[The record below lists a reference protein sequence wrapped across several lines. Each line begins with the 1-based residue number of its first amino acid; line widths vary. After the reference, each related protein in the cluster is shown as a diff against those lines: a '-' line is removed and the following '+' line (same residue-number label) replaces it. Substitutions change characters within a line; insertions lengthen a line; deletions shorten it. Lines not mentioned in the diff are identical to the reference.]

1 MFKKILLL
9 TMAVFFITTTSLSP
23 SLKVNAAESNDT
35 GIIHTIKSANVYKGP
50 GKAYGTTG
58 GKVLKGEMVT
68 IIKTSGAWTYFQSND
83 DFGWIASKY
92 VQSSF
97 GEAVLTNGKASYN
110 LYKGPAKSYGKGGS
124 ALAGTTAILF
134 EKSGSWRHIYVNGQ
148 EAWVAEKYIQP
159 TYGVGKVKASY
170 VNLYNGAGKKYGTS
184 GKLSNGSVVAY
195 AEVKNSWRHVFLNGK
210 SYWIWNAHLT
220 NTDYDTVS
228 QQGVIAKSYANLYKG
243 PAKSSGAKAKI
254 NNGTS
259 VVSLATMGNWTYVQT
274 VSKEGWIWTDFLV
287 DTTSTAKITGISS
300 TKIYKSANKS
310 SGTTGSALAKN
321 KMVAISEQS
330 NGWRSIQSSS
340 TTGWIEEKYLNETMK
355 ISSKSEGIS
364 QTTSKVDVYISAT
377 TSLGSIGSIPKGST
391 VTYFGKK
398 NGWTYIQAGNLQGW
412 VEDEALSSISQLGGL
427 TIIIDPGHGG
437 TDPGAV
443 GNGLKEAELTL
454 DISERAQKLF
464 DKTPIQTIMT
474 RTAKTSSVTAND
486 NKITTSQSLQK
497 RMDFASAN
505 KKSDDD
511 VFVSVHINAGGGT
524 GGETY
529 YYSSYSRAAVN
540 PYNADSK
547 LLAQKIQ
554 ARLIDYMD
562 FKNRGTKEANF
573 YVLKYNSMP
582 ATLVE
587 AGFIDNASDA
597 AKLKQTYY
605 KQQAAKAIYQGT
617 LDYYKAKGFNVD
629 AYNL

>member
-58 GKVLKGEMVT
+58 GKVRKGELVT
-68 IIKTSGAWTYFQSND
+68 IIKTSGNWTYFQSND
-83 DFGWIASKY
+83 DYGWIASRF
-92 VQSSF
+92 VQSSL
-97 GEAVLTNGKASYN
+97 GEAVLTNGKASHL
-110 LYKGPAKSYGKGGS
+110 LYSGPGTSFGKEGS
-124 ALAGTTAILF
+124 SKAGTTTILF
-134 EKSGSWRHIYVNGQ
+134 EKTGSWRHIYVNGQ

-195 AEVKNSWRHVFLNGK
+195 AEVKNNWRHVFVNGK
-210 SYWIWNAHLT
+210 SHWIWNAHLT
-220 NTDYDTVS
+220 NTDYDTLS
-228 QQGVIAKSYANLYKG
+228 HQTVISKNYANLYKG
-243 PAKSSGAKAKI
+243 PAKSSGAKTKVT
-254 NNGTS
+254 NGTPL
-259 VVSLATMGNWTYVQT
+259 VSLATMGNWTYIQT
-274 VSKEGWIWTDFLV
+274 SSNEGWVWSDSLV
-287 DTTSTAKITGISS
+287 DTTATAKITGTSS
-300 TKIYKSANKS
+300 AKIYKSPNKIG
-310 SGTTGSALAKN
+310 GTTGKTLAKN
-321 KMVAISEQS
+321 KTVAIKELK
-330 NGWRSIQSSS
+330 NGWRSVRSSN
-340 TTGWIEEKYLNETMK
+340 TTGWIEDKYMKETMK
-355 ISSKSEGIS
+355 ISSKSEGVS
-364 QTTSKVDVYISAT
+364 QSIYNVNVYLSAT
-377 TSLGSIGSIPKGST
+377 KSLGTIGLIPKGST
-391 VTYFGKK
+391 VSYFQEK
-398 NGWTYIQAGNLQGW
+398 NGWRYIQAGNLQGW
-412 VEDEALSSISQLGGL
+412 VWDNSLSTVSPLSELSIIL
-427 TIIIDPGHGG
+427 DPGHGG

-443 GNGLKEAELTL
+443 GNGLQEAALTL
-454 DISERAQKLF
+454 EISERAQDLF
-464 DKTPIQTIMT
+464 DKTPIHTIMT
-474 RTAKTSSVTAND
+474 RTSKTSSVTAGS
-486 NKITTSQSLQK
+486 KISTSQSLQK

>member
-9 TMAVFFITTTSLSP
+9 TMAVFFITTTSFSP
-23 SLKVNAAESNDT
+23 SLKVHAAESNDT
-35 GIIHTIKSANVYKGP
+35 GIIHNINSANVYKGP

-58 GKVLKGEMVT
+58 GKVLQGELVT
-68 IIKTSGAWTYFQSND
+68 IIKTSGNWTYFQSND
-83 DFGWIASKY
+83 DYGWIASRF
-92 VQSSF
+92 VQSSL
-97 GEAVLTNGKASYN
+97 GEAVLTNGKASHQ
-110 LYKGPAKSYGKGGS
+110 LYSGPGTSFGKKGS
-124 ALAGTTAILF
+124 AKAGATTILF
-134 EKSGSWRHIYVNGQ
+134 EKSGSWRQIYVNGQ

-159 TYGVGKVKASY
+159 TYGVAKVKATH
-170 VNLYNGAGKKYGTS
+170 VNLYNGAGKQYGTS
-184 GKLSNGSVVAY
+184 GKLDNGSVVAY
-195 AEVKNSWRHVFLNGK
+195 AEVKNSWRHVFVNGK

-220 NTDYDTVS
+220 STDYDSISHKTIIS
-228 QQGVIAKSYANLYKG
+228 KNYANLYNG
-243 PAKSSGAKAKI
+243 PAKVSGAKTKV
-254 NNGTS
+254 NNGTPL
-259 VVSLATMGNWTYVQT
+259 VSLATMGSWTYIQT
-274 VSKEGWIWTDFLV
+274 SSNEGWVWSDSLV
-287 DTTSTAKITGISS
+287 DTTSTAKITGTSS
-300 TKIYKSANKS
+300 AKIYKSPNKS
-310 SGTTGSALAKN
+310 GGTTGSLAKN
-321 KMVAISEQS
+321 KMVAISEIK
-330 NGWRSIQSSS
+330 NGWRSVRSSN
-340 TTGWIEEKYLNETMK
+340 TKGWIEDKYMNKTMK
-355 ISSKSEGIS
+355 ISSKSEGLS
-364 QTTSKVDVYISAT
+364 QSINNVNVYLSAT
-377 TSLGSIGSIPKGST
+377 KSLGLIGLIPKGST
-391 VTYFGKK
+391 VSYLDEK
-398 NGWTYIQAGNLQGW
+398 NGWRYIQAGNLQGW
-412 VEDEALSSISQLGGL
+412 VWDNSLSTVSQLGGL
-427 TIIIDPGHGG
+427 TLIIDPGHGG

-464 DKTPIQTIMT
+464 DKTPINTSMT
-474 RTAKTSSVTAND
+474 RTSKTSSVTANGSS
-486 NKITTSQSLQK
+486 ISTSQSLQK
-497 RMDFASAN
+497 RMDFAAAN

-511 VFVSVHINAGGGT
+511 IFVSVHINAGGGT

-617 LDYYKAKGFNVD
+617 LDYYKAKGFDVD

>member
-9 TMAVFFITTTSLSP
+9 TMAVFFITTTSFSP

-35 GIIHTIKSANVYKGP
+35 GIIHNIKSANVYKGP

-58 GKVLKGEMVT
+58 GKVKEGELIT
-68 IIKTSGAWTYFQSND
+68 IIKTSGNWTYFQSNND
-83 DFGWIASKY
+83 YGWIASKF
-92 VQSSF
+92 VQSSL
-97 GEAVLTNGKASYN
+97 GEAVLTNGKTSHQ
-110 LYKGPAKSYGKGGS
+110 LYSGPGTSFEKKGSSK
-124 ALAGTTAILF
+124 AGTTALLF
-134 EKSGSWRHIYVNGQ
+134 DKNGSWRHIYVNGQ

-195 AEVKNSWRHVFLNGK
+195 AEVKNSWRHVFVNGK
-210 SYWIWNAHLT
+210 SHWIWNAHLT
-220 NTDYDTVS
+220 NTDYDTFS
-228 QQGVIAKSYANLYKG
+228 HQTVISKNYANLYNG
-243 PAKSSGAKAKI
+243 PAKSSGAKTKV
-254 NNGTS
+254 NNGTPL
-259 VVSLATMGNWTYVQT
+259 VSLATMGNWTYIQT
-274 VSKEGWIWTDFLV
+274 SSNEGWVWSDSLV
-287 DTTSTAKITGISS
+287 NTTATAKITGTSS
-300 TKIYKSANKS
+300 AKIYKSPNKS
-310 SGTTGSALAKN
+310 GGTTGKTLAKN
-321 KMVAISEQS
+321 KVVAIKELK
-330 NGWRSIQSSS
+330 NGWRSVRSSNN
-340 TTGWIEEKYLNETMK
+340 TGWIEDKYINETMK
-355 ISSKSEGIS
+355 ISSKSEGTS
-364 QTTSKVDVYISAT
+364 QSIYNVNVYLSAT
-377 TSLGSIGSIPKGST
+377 KSLGSIGLIPKGST
-391 VTYFGKK
+391 VSYLQEK
-398 NGWTYIQAGNLQGW
+398 NGWRYVQAGNLQGW
-412 VEDEALSSISQLGGL
+412 VWDNSLSTVSPLSGL
-427 TIIIDPGHGG
+427 NIIIDPGHGG

-443 GNGLKEAELTL
+443 GNGLKEADLTL
-454 DISERAQKLF
+454 DISERAQDLF
-464 DKTPIQTIMT
+464 DKTPINTIMT
-474 RTAKTSSVTAND
+474 RTSKTSSVTAGS
-486 NKITTSQSLQK
+486 KISTSQSLQK
-497 RMDFASAN
+497 RMDFAADN
-505 KKSDDD
+505 KKSEDD

-554 ARLIDYMD
+554 ARLVDYMD

-587 AGFIDNASDA
+587 AGFIDHASDA

-617 LDYYKAKGFNVD
+617 LDYYKAKGFDVD